1 MTVDSNKPKLCKNC
15 KWCRPQQN
23 LMEIIFNTTSTD
35 GLKFA
40 KCARPNE
47 CSIDLI
53 TGKQIDSYCSVERLS
68 KCGTDAK
75 YYEEKK

>member
-53 TGKQIDSYCSVERLS
+53 TVNK
-68 KCGTDAK
+68 
-75 YYEEKK
+75 